1 MRLSLNQFADAINS
15 VGDRVT
21 ICGRGEPGIGK
32 SSVLKTISALRPDFD
47 TAYIDCTLLDLGD
60 IALPYIDTTDGDKTT
75 RFAPNARFQLHTGR
89 PAIVML
95 DELTKASHSVK
106 NALLTLLQERRIGD
120 SYLHRDSIVFAT
132 GNMDNDS
139 VGDSLQA
146 HARNR
151 LCIIDIAK
159 PTATDWAAWAMGSN
173 INPLI
178 IAFVMQYPQV
188 LASYID
194 AGAGNDNPYIYNPK
208 MHQIGAFVTPR
219 SLEQASH
226 ILDQRTNLDHATVIA
241 MLAGV
246 IGMAAALDMSAFI
259 DIADT
264 LPSWFAITST
274 PHSAPVPDS
283 PMARAI
289 LVYSAVSKVTAAN
302 LAAWMVYCQRL
313 DLEFQAI
320 FASQVLRGPAKQI
333 ATNSRD
339 FINWCAANSWAVC

>member
-1 MRLSLNQFADAINS
+1 MHMSLSQFANAINS
-15 VGDRVT
+15 IGDKVT
-21 ICGRGEPGIGK
+21 ILGRGEPGIGK
-32 SSVLKTISALRPDFD
+32 SSVLKTLATLRPDFD
-47 TAYIDCTLLDLGD
+47 IAYVDCTLLDLGD
-60 IALPYIDTTDGDKTT
+60 IALPYVEDTNSGKIT

-89 PAIVML
+89 PAVVML

-120 SYLHRDSIVFAT
+120 SYLHPASIVFAT
-132 GNMDNDS
+132 GNLDDDS

-151 LCIIDIAK
+151 MCIIDIAK
-159 PTATDWAAWAMGSN
+159 PTAVEWAGWAMGNN
-173 INPLI
+173 INPLVV
-178 IAFVMQYPQV
+178 AFVMQYPQV

-194 AGAGNDNPYIYNPK
+194 AGNDSPYIFNPK
-208 MHQIGAFVTPR
+208 MHQLGAFVTPR

-226 ILDQRTNLDHATVIA
+226 ILDQRTSLGHETVIA

-246 IGMAAALDMSAFI
+246 VGAAAALDMSAFI

-264 LPSWFAITST
+264 LPSWFSITST
-274 PHSAPVPDS
+274 PHSAVVPDN

-289 LVYSAVSKVTAAN
+289 LVYSAVSKVSAAN
-302 LAAWMVYCQRL
+302 LAAWMIYCQRL

-320 FASQVLRGPAKQI
+320 FASQVLRGPAKQT

-339 FINWCAANSWAVC
+339 FIAWCAANSWAVC

>member
-1 MRLSLNQFADAINS
+1 MHMSLSQFANAINS
-15 VGDRVT
+15 IGDKVT
-21 ICGRGEPGIGK
+21 ILGRGEPGIGK
-32 SSVLKTISALRPDFD
+32 SSVLKSLAALRPDFD
-47 TAYIDCTLLDLGD
+47 IAYIDCTLLDLGD
-60 IALPYIDTTDGDKTT
+60 IALPYIDTTDGGKTT

-95 DELTKASHSVK
+95 DELTKANHSVK

-120 SYLHRDSIVFAT
+120 SYLHPGSIVFAT
-132 GNMDNDS
+132 GNLDNDG

-151 LCIIDIAK
+151 MCIIDIAK
-159 PTATDWAAWAMGSN
+159 PDHTEWAGWAMGN
-173 INPLI
+173 DINPLVV
-178 IAFVMQYPQV
+178 AFVMQYPQT
-188 LASYID
+188 LASYTD

-208 MHQIGAFVTPR
+208 MHQAGAFVTPR

-226 ILDQRTNLDHATVIA
+226 ILDQRASIGHEATIA

-246 IGMAAALDMSAFI
+246 IGAAAALDMSAFI

-264 LPSWFAITST
+264 LPSWFSITST
-274 PHSAPVPDS
+274 PHSAVVPDS

-289 LVYSAVSKVTAAN
+289 LVYSAVSKITAAN
-302 LAAWMVYCQRL
+302 LASWMIYCQRL

-320 FASQVLRGPAKQI
+320 FASQVLRGPAKQT

-339 FINWCAANSWAVC
+339 FIAWCAANSWAVC